1 MAKSQKKKS
10 QKKRGR
16 CIERPLDAC
25 GRKSERV
32 SPVRSGSP
40 SKKPSPSFK
49 KQKRRLKRSLHRN
62 QRLRVRL
69 HRMKKLNQ
77 ELQKK
82 VSDKDKIIE
91 ALLGHRPQTSDVSID
106 RSTTVQVQ
114 NGAGD
119 KSQTLNMPIKQ
130 ASDGKTAAAAAVKK
144 EKNAK

>member
-10 QKKRGR
+10 QKKRG
-16 CIERPLDAC
+16 
-25 GRKSERV
+25 
-32 SPVRSGSP
+32 
-40 SKKPSPSFK
+40 PSPSFK

-114 NGAGD
+114 NGSGD
-119 KSQTLNMPIKQ
+119 KSQTLNISIYNCCFNSK
-130 ASDGKTAAAAAVKK
+130 
-144 EKNAK
+144 

>member
-10 QKKRGR
+10 QKKRGV
-16 CIERPLDAC
+16 
-25 GRKSERV
+25 V

-114 NGAGD
+114 NGSGD
-119 KSQTLNMPIKQ
+119 KSQTLNMPIRIVISQISIYNCCFNSK
-130 ASDGKTAAAAAVKK
+130 
-144 EKNAK
+144 